1 MHYSLHLIFA
11 ISLSKE
17 KKKSQKNNFKKMLL
31 FPFSFYM
38 PRTTFSYKKM
48 SLFSSL
54 SLFFLS
60 FFYFPRPLRQEREGR
75 ATTEGQQTREGVPL
89 GSRRLGTFLILFFVL
104 SSQKSLTGFRSINR
118 VMNLFFLLIL
128 VFYALFHSPSF
139 AGANYWSLLSLS
151 SQNGVLKERRK
162 MKKKKFFEIIHE
174 VRNIKFL
181 LSSPVLLSFFFSFR
195 YLSFL
200 PYFPPDRIQDF
211 LFFC

>member
-1 MHYSLHLIFA
+1 
-11 ISLSKE
+11 
-17 KKKSQKNNFKKMLL
+17 MLL
-31 FPFSFYM
+31 FPSLSIM
-38 PRTTFSYKKM
+38 PRTTFSYKKNVLIFI
-48 SLFSSL
+48 SFPIL
-54 SLFFLS
+54 SLL
-60 FFYFPRPLRQEREGR
+60 FYFPRPLRQEREGR

-162 MKKKKFFEIIHE
+162 MKKKFFEIIHE

-195 YLSFL
+195 YLPFL
-200 PYFPPDRIQDF
+200 PSFFLQTAFRISS
-211 LFFC
+211 FFVKGGEDW

>member
-1 MHYSLHLIFA
+1 MHYSLHLIFSL
-11 ISLSKE
+11 SLSKE

-31 FPFSFYM
+31 FPFSFYHATHNFLIQKNVLIFISF
-38 PRTTFSYKKM
+38 PI
-48 SLFSSL
+48 L
-54 SLFFLS
+54 SLL
-60 FFYFPRPLRQEREGR
+60 FYFPRPLRQEREGR

-118 VMNLFFLLIL
+118 VMNLFFFLLIL

-162 MKKKKFFEIIHE
+162 MKKKKVF
-174 VRNIKFL
+174 
-181 LSSPVLLSFFFSFR
+181 
-195 YLSFL
+195 
-200 PYFPPDRIQDF
+200 
-211 LFFC
+211 